1 MLTVGQTRM
10 TDRLVSLERTIDSLN
25 GQLQEVRC
33 ELHQSKIQPL
43 PVRFWRNLV
52 GFKSGQEY
60 MSAVCNRKVRPNRKV
75 VSHDG
80 SRA

>member
-1 MLTVGQTRM
+1 MRIVQTRM

-33 ELHQSKIQPL
+33 ELHQSKVQPL

-52 GFKSGQEY
+52 VFKSGQEY

>member
-1 MLTVGQTRM
+1 MLNVGQTRM
-10 TDRLVSLERTIDSLN
+10 TNRLVDLERTIDSLN
-25 GQLQEVRC
+25 GQLREVRS
-33 ELHQSKIQPL
+33 ELQHSKQQPL

-60 MSAVCNRKVRPNRKV
+60 MSAVCNRKVRPNTKV
-75 VSHDG
+75 VTHAG

>member
-1 MLTVGQTRM
+1 MPIVGQSRM
-10 TDRLVSLERTIDSLN
+10 TDRLVSLERTIHSLN

-33 ELHQSKIQPL
+33 ELHHSKLQPL

-52 GFKSGQEY
+52 RFTSGQEY
-60 MSAVCNRKVRPNRKV
+60 MSAVCNQKVRPNTKV
-75 VSHDG
+75 VSYAS